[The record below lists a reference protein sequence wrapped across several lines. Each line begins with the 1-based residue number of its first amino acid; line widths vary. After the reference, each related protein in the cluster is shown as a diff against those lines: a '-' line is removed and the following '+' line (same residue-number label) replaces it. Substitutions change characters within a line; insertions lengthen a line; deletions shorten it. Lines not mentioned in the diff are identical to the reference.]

1 MQLKFAALGMASP
14 FVSSG
19 IDALDSHG
27 FMYRLAGARQ
37 RTWDGLHVSSRAAPS
52 KGAKLCTIII
62 GLAVP
67 TRFTVNLIM
76 SCL

>member
-1 MQLKFAALGMASP
+1 MSSRPSSAAALPPQEDKEGSYRLSAGSQLKGHWCINGGTRS
-14 FVSSG
+14 
-19 IDALDSHG
+19 
-27 FMYRLAGARQ
+27 LAY
-37 RTWDGLHVSSRAAPS
+37 
-52 KGAKLCTIII
+52 III